1 MSFCVCVS
9 VCACACSLGLS
20 PERFCSVPLQ
30 GDAGYHGSNIGSLN
44 LSLFLFLPLSFSLI
58 PSPSFSLFLS
68 FTLPSLFL
76 FSLFLLPSSSTSVS
90 RPPAFIYMTQLVH
103 GQAFFISGREIQYME
118 IMAMLHSYHYNAF
131 LQFLQKYTGTFPYHQ
146 SSPYFF
152 VVLTLWGS
160 YSSGPSCLGASS
172 DTRFSMQHQTEN
184 Y

>member
-9 VCACACSLGLS
+9 VCVRACSLGLS

-118 IMAMLHSYHYNAF
+118 IMAMLHSTS
-131 LQFLQKYTGTFPYHQ
+131 LQCFPAIPPKIHGYIPV
-146 SSPYFF
+146 SPIFTLLFCCSHF
-152 VVLTLWGS
+152 VGIILIW
-160 YSSGPSCLGASS
+160 PFMPWC
-172 DTRFSMQHQTEN
+172 Q
-184 Y
+184 